1 MSYKNVLTVGAV
13 LSFIYGLGVMLIPAQ
28 LVTLYNLQTNDVGAF
43 IAQLY
48 GATLFGFGLLN
59 WFARDFT
66 DASVQR
72 AVLTANFVTAA
83 LATIISLIGQLGG
96 VAGVNALGWSTV
108 LLYLL
113 LALAFGYLRFVRQ

>member
-13 LSFIYGLGVMLIPAQ
+13 LSFLYGLGVMLIPAQ

-59 WFARDFT
+59 WFARDFAEADRIRKELADQGIVLEDKPGGKT
-66 DASVQR
+66 EWRR
-72 AVLTANFVTAA
+72 A
-83 LATIISLIGQLGG
+83 G
-96 VAGVNALGWSTV
+96 
-108 LLYLL
+108 
-113 LALAFGYLRFVRQ
+113 